1 MCSDRNNHKA
11 IVIGASMGGLL
22 AARALAEHYGQV
34 TLLERDTIPPPGE
47 NRKGVPQGLHAHGLL
62 ARGREVLEQLFPGL
76 TAALVAQGA
85 EPGDVGEMVRWFHQG
100 GYHCGAVSGMEG
112 LAVSRPLLE
121 AEVRARLLALPNVQ
135 LIARC
140 DVLGLEADASRSRV
154 AGVRLIRRAEGSAE
168 ETMRADLVVDATG
181 RGSRSPAWLEALGY
195 ARPVE
200 EQVRI
205 GLGYATRT
213 YQRDPQDP
221 RTATG
226 LIVASSPP
234 NPSGGVLLWQEQQ
247 RFVVTLAGYF
257 GEHPPSDEAGFL
269 DFARRL
275 PAPEIAEAIVYARPL
290 TPIKTFTYPASVRRR
305 YERLRRFPA
314 GYLVFGD
321 GLCSFNPIYGQG
333 MTVCALEALALQD
346 CLRHGEH
353 NLARRFFLRAA
364 QVIDIPWSLAVG
376 NDLRYSAVDA
386 PRGLMT
392 RLMNGYVRRLHIAAW
407 NDAAVALAFL
417 KVVNLVEPPSR
428 LLHPAT
434 GLRVLWG
441 NLRRRRPGRH
451 EAAIAAR

>member
-1 MCSDRNNHKA
+1 MDRDRNDREA

-22 AARALAEHYGQV
+22 AARALADHYGQV
-34 TLLERDTIPPPGE
+34 TLLERDALPLPGE
-47 NRKGVPQGLHAHGLL
+47 HRKGVPQGLHAHGLL

-76 TAALVAQGA
+76 TAALVARGA
-85 EPGDVGEMVRWFHQG
+85 EPGDVGETVRWFHQG
-100 GYHCGAVSGMEG
+100 AYHRAAPSGMEG

-121 AEVRARLLALPNVQ
+121 AEVRARLLALPHLRLLAQ
-135 LIARC
+135 C
-140 DVLGLEADASRSRV
+140 DVLGLETDASHSRV
-154 AGVRLIRRAEGSAE
+154 TGVRLIRRAVGSAAE
-168 ETMRADLVVDATG
+168 SLRADLVVDASG

-213 YQRDPQDP
+213 YRRDPQDP

-234 NPSGGVLLWQEQQ
+234 NTSGGVLLWQEQR

-257 GEHPPSDEAGFL
+257 GAHPPADEAGFL
-269 DFARRL
+269 AFARGL
-275 PAPEIAEAIVYARPL
+275 PTPEIAEAIAQAEPL
-290 TPIKTFTYPASVRRR
+290 TPIKTFTYPASVRRH
-305 YERLRRFPA
+305 YEHLQRFPA

-333 MTVCALEALALQD
+333 MTVCALEALALQA
-346 CLRHGEH
+346 CLRRGEH
-353 NLARRFFLRAA
+353 NLARRFFRRAA
-364 QVIDIPWSLAVG
+364 RVIAIPWSLAVG
-376 NDLRYSAVDA
+376 NDLRYPAVEA
-386 PRGLMT
+386 PRGLLT
-392 RLMNGYVRRLHIAAW
+392 RFVNWYVGKLHRAAW
-407 NDAAVALAFL
+407 DDPAVAQAFL
-417 KVVNLVEPPSR
+417 SVVNLVEPPSR

-441 NLRRRRPGRH
+441 NLRRHGGR
-451 EAAIAAR
+451 EDYATAS

>member
-1 MCSDRNNHKA
+1 MCSDRNERVA

-22 AARALAEHYGQV
+22 AARALADHYGQV
-34 TLLERDTIPPPGE
+34 TILERDALPPPGE
-47 NRKGVPQGLHAHGLL
+47 NRKGVPQGFHAHGLL

-76 TAALVAQGA
+76 TAALVARGA
-85 EPGDVGEMVRWFHQG
+85 EPGDVGETVRWFHQG
-100 GYHCGAVSGMEG
+100 AYHRAAASGMDG

-121 AEVRARLLALPNVQ
+121 GEVRARLLALPNVQ
-135 LIARC
+135 LLASC
-140 DVLGLEADASRSRV
+140 DVLGLEANASRSRV
-154 AGVRLIRRAEGSAE
+154 TGVRVIRRATGSAE
-168 ETMRADLVVDATG
+168 ETLRADLVVDAAG
-181 RGSRSPAWLEALGY
+181 RGSRSPTWLEALGY

-213 YQRDPQDP
+213 YRRDPEDP

-226 LIVASSPP
+226 FIVASSPP
-234 NPSGGVLLWQEQQ
+234 NTSGGVLLWQERQ

-257 GEHPPSDEAGFL
+257 GAHPPSDEAGFL
-269 DFARRL
+269 AFARGL
-275 PAPEIAEAIVYARPL
+275 PAPEIADAIAHAEPL

-305 YERLRRFPA
+305 YERLDRFPA

-333 MTVCALEALALQD
+333 MTVCALEALALHA
-346 CLRHGEH
+346 CLRRGERD
-353 NLARRFFLRAA
+353 LARRFFRRAA

-376 NDLRYSAVDA
+376 NDLRYPAVEA
-386 PRGLMT
+386 PRSLTT
-392 RLMNGYVRRLHIAAW
+392 RFVNWYVGKLHTAARD
-407 NDAAVALAFL
+407 DAAVALAFL
-417 KVVNLVEPPSR
+417 KVVNLVEPPAR

-441 NLRRRRPGRH
+441 NRRRGRD
-451 EAAIAAR
+451 ADAVSVFAR